1 MLKVR
6 GFDQE
11 GRSSLFMI
19 KIMDIYRKLR
29 WLLGVGQLFVCLS
42 PFFCPYQ
49 RRPPLRVRDVSARLL
64 FYLRLDSCNLQC
76 KTNPDHSGLLEIY

>member
-29 WLLGVGQLFVCLS
+29 WLLGVGHLFVCLS
-42 PFFCPYQ
+42 PFFFPI
-49 RRPPLRVRDVSARLL
+49 PEAAAAARLGCFL
-64 FYLRLDSCNLQC
+64 
-76 KTNPDHSGLLEIY
+76 PPAVLLET